1 MRLQYRLLELFDTM
15 LYSADFPEGFR
26 AAVELR
32 GFRFGRSRQPRTE
45 SQQVDFVALQNVLQ
59 CILSENGF
67 VDPPSGGCPPR
78 TGGISQDRIGQIA
91 AAVLEQLRQR
101 GVT

>member
-1 MRLQYRLLELFDTM
+1 MRLQHRLLELFDTM
-15 LYSADFPEGFR
+15 IYSADFPDGFR
-26 AAVELR
+26 AAVDLR
-32 GFRFGRSRQPRTE
+32 GFQFGRSRQPRTE
-45 SQQVDFVALQNVLQ
+45 TQQVDFVALQNVLQ

-78 TGGISQDRIGQIA
+78 TGDISQDRIGHIA

-101 GVT
+101 GMI